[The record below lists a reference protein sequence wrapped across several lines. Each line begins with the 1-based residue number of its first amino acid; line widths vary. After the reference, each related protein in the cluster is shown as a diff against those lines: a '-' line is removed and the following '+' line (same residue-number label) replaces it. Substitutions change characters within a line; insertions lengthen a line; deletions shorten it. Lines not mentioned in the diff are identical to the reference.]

1 MAWIIDPAH
10 THISFSVRHMM
21 ISTVRGEFEE
31 FSGTVD
37 FDEDNPAATAV
48 DVAVNVASI
57 NTRSADRDN
66 HLRSSDFFNVAEYP
80 TMTFKSRRVEMLGK
94 DRAKLIGDLTI
105 RGVTREVALDVTY
118 TGQAKSPWGT
128 VSAGFTAS
136 GTINRTDWGLVW
148 NQALE
153 TGGVLVGEEVTITLE
168 VELIQQAEA
177 EIATD

>member
-21 ISTVRGEFEE
+21 ISTVRGEFEK

-37 FDEDNPAATAV
+37 FDEDNPAATTV
-48 DVAVNVASI
+48 DVTVDVASI

-66 HLRSSDFFNVAEYP
+66 HLRSPDFFDAAEHP
-80 TMTFKSRRVEMLGK
+80 TMTFKSKRVEVLDE

-105 RGVTREVALDVTY
+105 RGVTREIVLDVTY

-153 TGGVLVGEEVTITLE
+153 TGGVLVGETVTIALE
-168 VELIQQAEA
+168 VELIQQGEAEA
-177 EIATD
+177 AAG